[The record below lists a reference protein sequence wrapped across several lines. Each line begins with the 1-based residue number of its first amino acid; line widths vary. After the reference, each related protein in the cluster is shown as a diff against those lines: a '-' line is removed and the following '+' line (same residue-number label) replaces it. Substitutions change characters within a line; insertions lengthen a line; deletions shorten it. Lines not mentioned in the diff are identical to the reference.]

1 MNTTFSIR
9 VDEQLKKSFLEKTK
23 SRWID
28 WSVVIR
34 HFMQKISANPE
45 LIKFDIE
52 DEVFYDILK
61 NKSTKNKLI
70 KISSKLDELWF

>member
-23 SRWID
+23 SRGID
-28 WSVVIR
+28 GSVVIR

-70 KISSKLDELWF
+70 KISSKLDELGF